1 MAMTHEFVGVV
12 GRATLAAALVQLQA
26 ELPEV
31 RKGETAKVQTKT
43 GGSYTYA
50 YANLADCSRAV
61 LPLLAKNGLSF
72 SARPTMVENQFT
84 LVYALRH
91 ISGEADTGE
100 YPLPD
105 PTRSTPQEIGSAITY
120 ARRYALCAVTGLTP
134 DGDDDD
140 AQVASS
146 KPATDTH
153 RRGKAKSVPVP
164 DIREPLWAD
173 IKHARESKGWSSE
186 DVASDFALW
195 STGPEV
201 PDGKKLMDATAD
213 ELQAYL
219 LTLTPP
225 EVKA

>member
-1 MAMTHEFVGVV
+1 MT
-12 GRATLAAALVQLQA
+12 ALAEALVSLQA

-31 RKGETAKVQTKT
+31 RKGETAKVQTKQ
-43 GGSYTYA
+43 GGSYTYS

-72 SARPTMVENQFT
+72 SAKPTMVENQFT
-84 LVYALRH
+84 LVYTLRH
-91 ISGEADTGE
+91 TSGAADTGE

-140 AQVASS
+140 AQAASA

-153 RRGKAKSVPVP
+153 RRGKPKALPVP

-173 IKHARESKGWSSE
+173 IKHAREAKGWTAE
-186 DVASDFALW
+186 DVASDFAA
-195 STGPEV
+195 THEGR
-201 PDGKKLMDATAD
+201 KLMAATAD
-213 ELQAYL
+213 ELLAYL
-219 LTLTPP
+219 EKLKTGDPS
-225 EVKA
+225 